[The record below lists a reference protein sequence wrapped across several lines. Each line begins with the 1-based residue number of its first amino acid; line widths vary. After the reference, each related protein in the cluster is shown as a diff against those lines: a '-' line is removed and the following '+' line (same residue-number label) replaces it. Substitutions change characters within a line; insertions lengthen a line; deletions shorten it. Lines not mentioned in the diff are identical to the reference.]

1 MPELLQIGPA
11 LSEGGGGTLIL
22 WQDLCKVYPTHAE
35 AIYIVADVLT
45 TWQRSRVQTTLG
57 SVVES
62 FHLTR

>member
-1 MPELLQIGPA
+1 MPELLLIGPA
-11 LSEGGGGTLIL
+11 LFEGGGTSVEPAL
-22 WQDLCKVYPTHAE
+22 PTPRLS
-35 AIYIVADVLT
+35 IIADVLT

>member
-1 MPELLQIGPA
+1 MPELLLIGPA
-11 LSEGGGGTLIL
+11 LSEGGGG
-22 WQDLCKVYPTHAE
+22 DLCKAYPTHAE